1 MGTCSHYYRNVTRE
15 LASDTTA
22 RVVAVYESFLR
33 DYLYKSTT
41 AHERVGRK
49 RQESLFHLL
58 FKKEKEGKTCGIAK
72 NSNTNTSRQL
82 VLWGKG

>member
-1 MGTCSHYYRNVTRE
+1 MGTCSDYYRNVTRE

-33 DYLYKSTT
+33 VYLYKSTT

-49 RQESLFHLL
+49 SQESLFHFFFLG
-58 FKKEKEGKTCGIAK
+58 KKEGKTCGIAK
-72 NSNTNTSRQL
+72 NSNMNTLRQL
-82 VLWGKG
+82 VLRGKG